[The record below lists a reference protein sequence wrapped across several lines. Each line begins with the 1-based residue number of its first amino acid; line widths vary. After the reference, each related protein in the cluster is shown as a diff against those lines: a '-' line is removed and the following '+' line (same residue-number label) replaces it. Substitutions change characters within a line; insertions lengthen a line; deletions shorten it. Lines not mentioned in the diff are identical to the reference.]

1 MFADH
6 LDLVSYVDIENAV
19 ELSIPSGRF
28 LMLLVVLVW
37 FTAETLQQFNNSIK
51 LINPFEREWLET

>member
-6 LDLVSYVDIENAV
+6 LDLVSYVDTENAV